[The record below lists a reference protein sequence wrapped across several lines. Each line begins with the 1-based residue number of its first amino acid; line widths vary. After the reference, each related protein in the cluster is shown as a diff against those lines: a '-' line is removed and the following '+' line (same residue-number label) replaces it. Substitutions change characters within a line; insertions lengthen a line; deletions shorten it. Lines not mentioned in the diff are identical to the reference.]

1 MKIGETVQFKDW
13 DELVE
18 QYGITIGGNIPSD
31 KLGIPFS
38 KSMKHL
44 CGTAATI
51 YEIGRD
57 PDADKTR
64 IILENFTTTTG
75 STSWAYTIGM
85 VKPVNLPPKLKWEEV
100 FLGGKT

>member
-31 KLGIPFS
+31 KLGVLFS
-38 KSMKHL
+38 KSMKYL

-51 YEIGRD
+51 NDISGDLDEDRR
-57 PDADKTR
+57 R
-64 IILENFTTTTG
+64 IRLANFTTTG
-75 STSWAYTIGM
+75 ATSWTYTIGM
-85 VKPVNLPPKLKWEEV
+85 VKPVNLPPKLEWEDV
-100 FLGGKT
+100 FLGGKP